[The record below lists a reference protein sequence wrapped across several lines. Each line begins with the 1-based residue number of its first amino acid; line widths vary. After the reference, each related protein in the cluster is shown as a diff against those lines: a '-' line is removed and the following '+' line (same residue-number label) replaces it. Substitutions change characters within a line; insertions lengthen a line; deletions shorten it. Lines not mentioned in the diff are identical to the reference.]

1 MTYTV
6 SVGERPTPALETAQ
20 RLARP
25 ADVALDPAEMG
36 IARYTRHS
44 FNRSFLRT
52 AARERWAVDRVR
64 WDLDPTGRGRFVYR
78 VRTPEHEFH
87 LVGFSQVVDESE
99 RTDRVIADAWDVTA
113 ALVEGEVND
122 ERVDALAAEV
132 PRQEQGR
139 ASAGTLVW
147 TRANRSARYF
157 DRLVTTLGSGRRP
170 EPDDLGDSAYVLR
183 STAFYG
189 NGKFGLTGFT
199 GYASDHPL
207 RVPYRAQMLAAWL
220 LREFSYDLVEHCAR
234 ALNPEAATLDGDWRT
249 YLGLGNA
256 TGLGMV
262 PYIINHPRILDAW
275 VALRELP
282 LTAVLER
289 IPDRQEI
296 ERVQLLLQRAA
307 AYFAERSGL
316 PTTPYEPLG
325 TLSNGVARVAAQVAI
340 FGDTGLVAGSRPE
353 RPWPALRKVAAA
365 EGAEVGGVFDT
376 VLVELTADLDD
387 DVEKLLR
394 CDEEHRWDPAMP
406 CADALATLRIHY
418 GWVNGV
424 DVVTPAASTY
434 FWFSSANNEE
444 PRRGRRGVDVGEEVE
459 HALGIASDVSAVL
472 DDLSAAPGEESLAEF
487 LIAAPWHRGTLTRAL
502 GLCGV
507 RYAEVRTNLLAADF
521 LPLDLQRFQLAVYG
535 MENFSPQSTD
545 WLRVTLN
552 SGAPRAADVEAGI
565 DSDWIFSLKPSGV
578 QHDND

>member
-1 MTYTV
+1 MTAVVATA
-6 SVGERPTPALETAQ
+6 RPTPRLEAAQ
-20 RLARP
+20 RLAPP
-25 ADVALDPAEMG
+25 ADVALDPAQMG
-36 IARYTRHS
+36 VARCSRHS

-52 AARERWAVDRVR
+52 AARERWTVDRVS
-64 WDLDPTGRGRFVYR
+64 WDIDSAGRGRFVYR
-78 VRTPEHEFH
+78 VRTPGHQFH

-99 RTDRVIADAWDVTA
+99 RTDRVVADTWDVTA
-113 ALVEGEVND
+113 ALVEGDVSQ
-122 ERVDALAAEV
+122 ERIDALAAEV

-139 ASAGTLVW
+139 ASADTLVW

-157 DRLVTTLGSGRRP
+157 DRVAATLAAGRLP
-170 EPDDLGDSAYVLR
+170 EPDDLGDSAYILR

-189 NGKFGLTGFT
+189 NGKFGLAGFA
-199 GYASDHPL
+199 GYPASHPL
-207 RVPYRAQMLAAWL
+207 QVPYRAQMLTAWL

-234 ALNPEAATLDGDWRT
+234 ALNPDARPLDGDWRT

-282 LTAVLER
+282 LAAVLER
-289 IPDRQEI
+289 TPSRDEI
-296 ERVQLLLQRAA
+296 ARVRRLLERAVT
-307 AYFAERSGL
+307 YFAQRSGL

-325 TLSNGVARVAAQVAI
+325 MLSERVAQVAAEVAL
-340 FGDTGLVAGSRPE
+340 FADTGLVGNLRPE
-353 RPWPALRKVAAA
+353 RPWLALRQVAGDV
-365 EGAEVGGVFDT
+365 GAEVRGVFDA

-387 DVEKLLR
+387 DVEQLLR
-394 CDEEHRWDPAMP
+394 CDEEHRWDPAMR
-406 CADALATLRIHY
+406 CADALETLQTPY
-418 GWVNGV
+418 SWVNQI
-424 DVVTPAASTY
+424 DVASPAASTY

-444 PRRGRRGVDVGEEVE
+444 PRRGRRGVDRGEDVE
-459 HALGIASDVSAVL
+459 HALGIATDIAAL
-472 DDLSAAPGEESLAEF
+472 IGDLAAAPGETSLAEF
-487 LIAAPWHRGTLTRAL
+487 LITAPWHRGALTRAL

-507 RYAEVRTNLLAADF
+507 QYAEVRTNLLAADF

-552 SGAPRAADVEAGI
+552 SGAPRAADIAAGI
-565 DSDWIFSLKPSGV
+565 DSDWVFSLKPSGARP
-578 QHDND
+578 